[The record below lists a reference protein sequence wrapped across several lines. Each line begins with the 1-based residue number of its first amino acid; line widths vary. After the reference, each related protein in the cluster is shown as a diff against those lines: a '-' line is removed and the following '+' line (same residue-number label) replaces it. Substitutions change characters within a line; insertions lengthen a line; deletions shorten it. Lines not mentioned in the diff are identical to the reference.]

1 MARPPSPSP
10 TERELEILQVLW
22 EAGEASLSEVREA
35 LSRERPVAATTVA
48 SMLKIMSD
56 KGQVERT
63 PDRRWRALVSRNTAG
78 QGLLDRL
85 LNVVFDG
92 SAQRLV
98 AHVVESH
105 PLTKQE
111 VDQLRKLLEDHQK
124 RSSNPKPRR

>member
-35 LSRERPVAATTVA
+35 LSRQRPVAATTVA

-63 PDRRWRALVSRNTAG
+63 PDRRWRALVTRGTAG

>member
-22 EAGEASLSEVREA
+22 EAGEASLSEVREV

-63 PDRRWRALVSRNTAG
+63 PDRRWRAVVTRDTAG
-78 QGLLDRL
+78 KGLLDRL

-105 PLTKQE
+105 PMTRQE

>member
-22 EAGEASLSEVREA
+22 EAGEASLSEVREV
-35 LSRERPVAATTVA
+35 LLRERPVAATTVA

-63 PDRRWRALVSRNTAG
+63 PDRRWRAVVTRDTAG
-78 QGLLDRL
+78 KGLLDRL

-105 PLTKQE
+105 PMTRQE

>member
-22 EAGEASLSEVREA
+22 EAGEASLSEVREV

-56 KGQVERT
+56 KGQVVRT
-63 PDRRWRALVSRNTAG
+63 PDRRWRAVVTRDTAG
-78 QGLLDRL
+78 KGLLDRL

-105 PLTKQE
+105 PMTRQE

>member
-22 EAGEASLSEVREA
+22 EAGEASLSEVREV

-63 PDRRWRALVSRNTAG
+63 PDRRWRAVVTRNTAG
-78 QGLLDRL
+78 KGLLDRL

-105 PLTKQE
+105 PMTRQE

>member
-22 EAGEASLSEVREA
+22 EAGEASLSEVREV
-35 LSRERPVAATTVA
+35 LSRGRPVAATTVA

-63 PDRRWRALVSRNTAG
+63 PDRRWRAVVTRDTAG
-78 QGLLDRL
+78 KGLLDRL

-105 PLTKQE
+105 PMTRQE